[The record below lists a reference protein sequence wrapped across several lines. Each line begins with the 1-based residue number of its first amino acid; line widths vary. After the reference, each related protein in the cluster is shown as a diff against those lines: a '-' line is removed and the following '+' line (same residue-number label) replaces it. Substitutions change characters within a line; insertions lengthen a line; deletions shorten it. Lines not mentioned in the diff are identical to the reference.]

1 MILKALVGKKKKT
14 EAYNHV
20 KCVTFL
26 ENGNIFQHG
35 NKPWCQDS
43 LPYVQL
49 NSDSVG
55 FIFFLSKARVYLELI
70 L

>member
-1 MILKALVGKKKKT
+1 MILKVLVGKKKT
-14 EAYNHV
+14 EAYNHF

-26 ENGNIFQHG
+26 ENDNIFQHG

-49 NSDSVG
+49 NSDSV
-55 FIFFLSKARVYLELI
+55 FSYSFLVKPGYI
-70 L
+70 